1 MTGPAEPTD
10 PFDQAN
16 QRIRDAAKWLIAS
29 AAGVGAALIAGSQ
42 LSNIGLLPF
51 GWPTSVATA
60 RLWLAVLGAALGL
73 AAVVYAIWAA
83 VRILLPRY
91 VLIAD
96 LVSAWSDHGHALRPV
111 ATFFVKHPKYLQG
124 FETPGEV
131 VERRSTTV
139 AAYERTGDTALETE
153 IRDLDARIVAIED
166 MATHEALGQEFRTA
180 LRRMVAAVSV
190 AALGIVLFA
199 WASNPPPTPAP
210 AADLRNARLTGAF
223 LRDADLRNARLDGA
237 DLTGADLTGA
247 DLTGA
252 SMTGVVWS
260 RTTCPDGALSD
271 EVGGTCA
278 GHLRP

>member
-1 MTGPAEPTD
+1 MPAEPVD

-60 RLWLAVLGAALGL
+60 RLWLAVLGAVLGL

-91 VLIAD
+91 VLIGD
-96 LVSAWSDHGHALRPV
+96 LAAAWSDQGHLLRPV
-111 ATFFVKHPKYLQG
+111 AAFFENHPKYLQG
-124 FETPGEV
+124 FETPDDL
-131 VERRSTTV
+131 VEHRATTV
-139 AAYERTGDTALETE
+139 EAYERTGDAALEAE

-166 MATHEALGQEFRTA
+166 MATHEALGQEFRAA

-199 WASNPPPTPAP
+199 WASNPPPAP
-210 AADLRNARLTGAF
+210 EPSADLRNARLTGAF

-252 SMTGVVWS
+252 SVTNVTWA
-260 RTTCPDGALSD
+260 RTTCPDGELSD
-271 EVGGTCA
+271 AVGGTCA
-278 GHLRP
+278 GHLGG